1 MRRWLIGTCS
11 LVVMLTVGEACSSDK
26 QEPTDRVTTAQMTPT
41 AAPPVAT
48 PEAKPVKHV
57 LISREQFT
65 ALGREELLAVV
76 ELMKKGE
83 ATIVSE
89 IEPIPDICP
98 TPDPP
103 MKPGLR
109 LVQVIEAM
117 GAVPDPEARTE
128 LAVKADSGEFVAII
142 RDLADLRPHL
152 RPIESPEQALAYVR
166 SYTTAP
172 HCLRMREGM
181 IEIGQVNR
189 PAIRNFDAVRA
200 MLEEPRSFA
209 AEAGFVIER
218 NLAKAGGERLEVMR
232 CRETVSAAG
241 DYTMEQ
247 VGEVPNTDPPLDLV
261 SYQ

>member
-1 MRRWLIGTCS
+1 
-11 LVVMLTVGEACSSDK
+11 MLTVGEACSGEKPESEK
-26 QEPTDRVTTAQMTPT
+26 PVSVEPVVEK
-41 AAPPVAT
+41 AASEPAA
-48 PEAKPVKHV
+48 PEAKQVKHV

-65 ALGREELLAVV
+65 ALGRDELLAVV

-152 RPIESPEQALAYVR
+152 RQIESPEQALAYVR

-189 PAIRNFDAVRA
+189 LAIRNFDTVRA
-200 MLEEPRSFA
+200 MLEEPRSFT

-218 NLAKAGGERLEVMR
+218 NLAKAGGDRLEVMR